1 VSTRTSIP
9 YDFSRPAS
17 FSAEWLECPIVK
29 TDLGLSASRSSPM
42 TIPFP
47 FWQASDHAP
56 SKIRAP
62 SKHVLVDPQASL
74 KITSGLRPP
83 HTFFRETRASTIRV
97 SPQVQ
102 ETYIAGRGNLKVDG
116 GRRASPGRL
125 VLSTRRADCA
135 GACSPIRA
143 ETTRRGCVVPRC
155 NRGERA
161 MILLVGATGVV
172 RGAYPAVAINGGDEL
187 WYVELPTPRGGS
199 IASRKVLRRGAGRL
213 PHWPRARPRHLRQRQ
228 PVQREQGHV
237 DDT

>member
-47 FWQASDHAP
+47 FWQASDHVP

-62 SKHVLVDPQASL
+62 SKHVLVDPQSSL

-83 HTFFRETRASTIRV
+83 HTFFGETRASTIRV

-102 ETYIAGRGNLKVDG
+102 ETCTTDRGNLKVDG
-116 GRRASPGRL
+116 GRRAFPGRL

-143 ETTRRGCVVPRC
+143 ETTKRGCVVPRC

-187 WYVELPTPRGGS
+187 WYVEFPPPEGKRCTPESTTTRGGAPPARAARP
-199 IASRKVLRRGAGRL
+199 ASTSTSTAAGAT
-213 PHWPRARPRHLRQRQ
+213 RARAH
-228 PVQREQGHV
+228 
-237 DDT
+237 